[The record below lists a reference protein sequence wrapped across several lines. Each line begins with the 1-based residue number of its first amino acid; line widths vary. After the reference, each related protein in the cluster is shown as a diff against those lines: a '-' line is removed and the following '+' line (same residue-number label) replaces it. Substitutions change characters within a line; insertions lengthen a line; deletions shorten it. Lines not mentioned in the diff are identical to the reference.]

1 MISVIDFGS
10 PTVNVL
16 IALGFPGNV
25 PRNILR
31 QWDEAN

>member
-1 MISVIDFGS
+1 MNRLKVD
-10 PTVNVL
+10 VL